1 MTKNFHGKKFFMPK
15 IFMTKIF
22 SWQKVFMTKFSWQK
36 FSWQNYFHKKVL
48 FTFAQGPYSSR
59 APFSVIG
66 EMDLH
71 GPEGKIFLCNCLA
84 IASLSNILGKFMIY
98 VSVCLQSFI
107 CAGWSICMNDH
118 ESLENRLPSVDF
130 YNIHELSWTFMNF
143 APWTLAIFLWGRFDQ
158 SIRSIRL
165 STRL

>member
-1 MTKNFHGKKFFMPK
+1 MTKTFHDKIFMKKIFMEKNFHDK
-15 IFMTKIF
+15 
-22 SWQKVFMTKFSWQK
+22 
-36 FSWQNYFHKKVL
+36 NFHDKNKTTRHDMIL
-48 FTFAQGPYSSR
+48 LTFAQGPYSSR

-130 YNIHELSWTFMNF
+130 YNIHEL
-143 APWTLAIFLWGRFDQ
+143 
-158 SIRSIRL
+158 
-165 STRL
+165 